1 MTPLLAEISWAGA
14 FTAVGLVWAVAF
26 TVWAAYKYGGTITTT
41 TTTEEIEEPASN
53 YKETKV
59 TIPREAINEVLM
71 EMGYPSMVVEDEK
84 LKQRIKEVLE
94 KDYSEFM
101 TRVESAVAAS
111 WAFHDM
117 KKSETAPSRD
127 EPL

>member
-1 MTPLLAEISWAGA
+1 M
-14 FTAVGLVWAVAF
+14 AVGIVWGVAF
-26 TVWAAYKYGGTITTT
+26 MVWAACKYGGTTITTT

-111 WAFHDM
+111 RAFHDM
-117 KKSETAPSRD
+117 KKSEVRPSRD
-127 EPL
+127 EPI

>member
-1 MTPLLAEISWAGA
+1 M
-14 FTAVGLVWAVAF
+14 AVGIVWGVAF
-26 TVWAAYKYGGTITTT
+26 MVWAACKHGGTTV

-111 WAFHDM
+111 RAFHDM

>member
-1 MTPLLAEISWAGA
+1 MTLPLAEVSWSGA
-14 FTAVGLVWAVAF
+14 FMAVGIVWGVAF
-26 TVWAAYKYGGTITTT
+26 MVWAACKHGGTTV

-111 WAFHDM
+111 RAFHDM

>member
-1 MTPLLAEISWAGA
+1 MTLPLAEVSWSGA
-14 FTAVGLVWAVAF
+14 FMAVGIVWGVAF
-26 TVWAAYKYGGTITTT
+26 MVWAACKHGGTTV

-111 WAFHDM
+111 RAFHDM
-117 KKSETAPSRD
+117 KKSEVRPSRD
-127 EPL
+127 EPI

>member
-1 MTPLLAEISWAGA
+1 VTIPLAEVSWSGA
-14 FTAVGLVWAVAF
+14 FMAVGIVWGVAF
-26 TVWAAYKYGGTITTT
+26 MVWAACKHGGTTV

-111 WAFHDM
+111 RAFHDM
-117 KKSETAPSRD
+117 KKSEVRPSRD
-127 EPL
+127 EPI

>member
-1 MTPLLAEISWAGA
+1 M
-14 FTAVGLVWAVAF
+14 AVGIVWGIAF
-26 TVWAAYKYGGTITTT
+26 MVWAACKHGGTTVTT

-111 WAFHDM
+111 RAFHDV
-117 KKSETAPSRD
+117 KKSEVRPSRD
-127 EPL
+127 EPI

>member
-1 MTPLLAEISWAGA
+1 MTLPLAEVSWSGA
-14 FTAVGLVWAVAF
+14 FMAVGIVWGIAF
-26 TVWAAYKYGGTITTT
+26 MVWAACKHGGTTV

-111 WAFHDM
+111 RAFHDM